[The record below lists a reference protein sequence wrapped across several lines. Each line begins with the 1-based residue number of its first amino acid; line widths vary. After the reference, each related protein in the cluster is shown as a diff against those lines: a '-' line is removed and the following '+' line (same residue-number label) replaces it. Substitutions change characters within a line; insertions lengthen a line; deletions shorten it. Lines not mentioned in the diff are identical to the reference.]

1 MNIKIIPF
9 FLCLLF
15 LFACGGSATDETEEA
30 EAVKPKSTF
39 ELMQQAGYTIQESWE
54 FDYLYG
60 MPDTTR
66 SGFLSYSKEYDKSGN
81 LMLEKQFYKEDY
93 LQDIAYVRRYEY
105 DAQGNNTRRVEYAHS
120 GEKKSEMVAKYQ
132 DTLMLEQKVMS
143 DKNGS
148 YITTYEYDVKG
159 LLQASQQTSLDLD
172 FRRDFTYQYDEE
184 DRFTESTELNEEG
197 QVVGYVAQ
205 TYNDLGR
212 ASLSSFDADRKLIW
226 TSVVKK
232 PNDST
237 VVEMSNLAGETPDIK
252 YSYYNKLGML
262 KEFIDSTSYGVR
274 SHYTRHF
281 TPDYL
286 PHHEIEYDEKGEP
299 LKFILYRYR

>member
-1 MNIKIIPF
+1 MNIKTAPF
-9 FLCLLF
+9 FICLLF
-15 LFACGGSATDETEEA
+15 LFGCGGSTKDENEVEA
-30 EAVKPKSTF
+30 AKPKSTF
-39 ELMQQAGYTIQESWE
+39 ELMQQAGYTVQETWE
-54 FDYLYG
+54 YDYLYG

-66 SGFLSYSKEYDKSGN
+66 SGFMSYSKEYDKNGN

-105 DAQGNNTRRVEYAHS
+105 DDLGNNTRRVEYAHS
-120 GEKKSEMVAKYQ
+120 GEKKGEMVAKYQ
-132 DTLMLEQKVMS
+132 DTLMMEQKVTS

-148 YITTYEYDVKG
+148 YITTYEYDEKG
-159 LLQASQQTSLDLD
+159 LLQTSQQKGLDVDLL
-172 FRRDFTYQYDEE
+172 RNYTYQYDTE
-184 DRFTESTELNEEG
+184 DRFIESTELNEEG
-197 QVVGYVAQ
+197 QVVGYVEQ

-212 ASLSSFDADRKLIW
+212 ASLSSYDADRKLIW

-237 VVEMSNLAGETPDIK
+237 VIEMSNLAGDAPDIN
-252 YSYYNKLGML
+252 YSYYNKMGML
-262 KEFIDSTSYGVR
+262 KEYIDSTVYGVS
-274 SHYTRHF
+274 SHYTSHY

-286 PHHEIEYDEKGEP
+286 PHHKIEYDQKGEP